1 MPTPA
6 DRLLIELAVKNHLIT
21 QSEGDACLAELAQQP
36 GVEAGAH
43 LIARSL
49 IKERHIASLQKK
61 VQKLLEEGASPTRPA
76 PIADPGAPTVVPT
89 ADGGSAAD
97 ATFVAPDPASSPLAS
112 ADGAVV
118 LFGQIA
124 LRLRMLEGGAQRHGM
139 TPEALLD
146 LGLKK
151 QEELAQKGAPLR
163 IGAILAKAGVLTNE
177 QVHEVLRY
185 QEKWIVTCAACHKR
199 YNVSGTAGRS
209 SAGLACIT
217 CGGQLIA
224 AGTSGITVFQTHPG
238 GGEGALAPMPAPP
251 AAPARATARH
261 EPTPDD
267 PAGLVGVEW
276 KGHRVEKVLGRGGM
290 GAVYKATQLELRRP
304 VALKVML
311 RAGAQAAQGERER
324 FEREARLVG
333 KLNHPNIVQ
342 IYNAEWNDDL
352 CWFTMEFVKGQDFKV
367 VLRSGQSP
375 IRKGAEVVAKV
386 ARAMDFAHR
395 RQVIHRDLKPQNIMV
410 VEETGEPK
418 VLDFG
423 LAKSVSKE
431 EQEKLTQ
438 MGSFLGTPSYMA
450 PEQAGGDP
458 DAIDARADVY
468 ALGAILYEVL
478 TGRPP
483 FTGKKAIQVIKAVLK
498 EDPVPCRQVFPQAPA
513 ELEAVALKALRKDP
527 AERFQ
532 TAGALADAIE
542 EVIGKVSRTLGTP
555 ESGEHPTAQSSGGGS
570 EGGEKKKGFFSRIFG
585 GG

>member
-21 QSEGDACLAELAQQP
+21 QPEGDACLAELPP
-36 GVEAGAH
+36 GVDAGAH
-43 LIARSL
+43 LVARSL
-49 IKERHIASLQKK
+49 LKDRHVASLQKK
-61 VQKLLEEGASPTRPA
+61 VQKLLEEGAQPTRPA
-76 PIADPGAPTVVPT
+76 PVSDPGAPTVGPT
-89 ADGGSAAD
+89 VAGSGEGADD

-112 ADGAVV
+112 AEGAVV

-124 LRLRMLEGGAQRHGM
+124 LRLGMLAAGAQRHGM
-139 TPEALLD
+139 TPEALLE

-151 QEELAQKGAPLR
+151 QEELAQKGSALR
-163 IGAILAKAGVLTNE
+163 IGAILTKAGVLTNE

-185 QEKWIVTCAACHKR
+185 QEKWIVTCSACHKR

-209 SAGLACIT
+209 SAGLSCIA
-217 CGGQLIA
+217 CGGQLVA
-224 AGTSGITVFQTHPG
+224 SGASGITVFQTHPG
-238 GGEGALAPMPAPP
+238 QGGPALAPMPAP
-251 AAPARATARH
+251 AAPTRSTARH
-261 EPTPDD
+261 EATPDD

-498 EDPVPCRQVFPQAPA
+498 EDPVPCRQIFPQAPA

-542 EVIGKVSRTLGTP
+542 DVIGKVSRTLGTP
-555 ESGEHPTAQSSGGGS
+555 ESGEHPTASSSGGTGS